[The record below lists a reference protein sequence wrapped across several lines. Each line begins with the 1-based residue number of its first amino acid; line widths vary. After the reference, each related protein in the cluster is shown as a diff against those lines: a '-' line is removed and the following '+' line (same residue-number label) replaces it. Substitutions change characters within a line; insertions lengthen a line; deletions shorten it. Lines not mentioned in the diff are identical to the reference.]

1 VAEGRALGR
10 HGNRIGIIYLHR
22 RCQLSPGN
30 GDHEIRASEIDSHFP
45 SLFSHSEKG
54 FCVNWGFYPARP
66 AVTERSYKMGT
77 STYELRCREC
87 GKTWGNQPRSI
98 CEDCFSPLEI
108 TYDYDSLRPRISRD
122 LLASRAPN
130 MWRYRELLPLP
141 AGYQPSL
148 PVGFTPLVSAPRLG
162 EKIGSRRLFVK
173 NDAVCLPTLSFK
185 DRVVAVALANARSF
199 GFDTVACSS
208 TGNLANSVAAQAA
221 REGLKAWIFVPS
233 DLEPAKI
240 LGTQVFGAELVRI
253 NGSYDHVNRLCSQIA
268 DEHRWGF
275 VNVNLRP
282 YYAEGSK
289 TMGYEIAEQLGWELP
304 DNVVVPMAGG
314 SLITKI
320 KKAFDELILLGLVD
334 PKPVKFFGAQATG
347 CSPISTAIKQY
358 SSEIEPQRPKTI
370 ARSLAIG
377 NPADG
382 HYALKAITKSGGWS
396 EDVSDPEVVSSIQLL
411 AESEGIFTE
420 TAGGVTVGTARKLI
434 QQDRILPD
442 ETTVLCITGNGLKT
456 TDVLA
461 DKYQAEAPIAPKL
474 AEFEAYL
481 AAKAVSLPAAFVET
495 ASVGR

>member
-1 VAEGRALGR
+1 M
-10 HGNRIGIIYLHR
+10 
-22 RCQLSPGN
+22 
-30 GDHEIRASEIDSHFP
+30 
-45 SLFSHSEKG
+45 
-54 FCVNWGFYPARP
+54 
-66 AVTERSYKMGT
+66 TTSYQ
-77 STYELRCREC
+77 LRCREC
-87 GKTWGNQPRSI
+87 GKTLENQPRSI
-98 CEDCFSPLEI
+98 CEACFSPLEV
-108 TYDYDSLRPRISRD
+108 TYDYEAIKKQVSRE
-122 LLASRAPN
+122 LFAARAPN
-130 MWRYRELLPLP
+130 IWRYRELLPLP

-148 PVGFTPLVSAPRLG
+148 PVGYTPLVSAPRLG
-162 EKIGSRRLFVK
+162 EKIGSRRLYLK

-185 DRVVAVALANARSF
+185 DRVVAVALANARAF

-208 TGNLANSVAAQAA
+208 TGNLANAVAAQAA
-221 REGLKAWIFVPS
+221 REGFKAWIFIPS

-268 DEHRWGF
+268 DEHQWGF

-289 TMGYEIAEQLGWELP
+289 TLGYEIAEQLGWRLP
-304 DNVVVPMAGG
+304 DNIVVPMAGG

-320 KKAFDELILLGLVD
+320 KKAFDELTLLGLVD
-334 PKPVKFFGAQATG
+334 PKPVRFFGAQASG
-347 CSPISTAIKQY
+347 CSPISTAVKQY

-382 HYALKAITKSGGWS
+382 HYAIKAITKSGGWS
-396 EDVSDPEVVSSIQLL
+396 EDISDLELVSSIQLL
-411 AESEGIFTE
+411 AQTEGVFTE

-456 TDVLA
+456 TDALS
-461 DKYQAEAPIAPKL
+461 DKYQAEKPIAAKL
-474 AEFEAYL
+474 SEFEAYL
-481 AAKAVSLPAAFVET
+481 ATKLSNISALVGTAARAFSNAT
-495 ASVGR
+495 A